1 LMLAA
6 MLGAM
11 SATDS
16 PTACQTLS
24 VRLSRGPED
33 GGVGMSTPLDA
44 IVVWSYFGASVM
56 NMKDPTF
63 RVTHISSGQRWA

>member
-24 VRLSRGPED
+24 VRLSRGP
-33 GGVGMSTPLDA
+33 GGVGVGMSLLST
-44 IVVWSYFGASVM
+44 
-56 NMKDPTF
+56 
-63 RVTHISSGQRWA
+63 